1 MAKGIFIENEK
12 SASLKIQV
20 TFEKKTSVQPQL
32 NSDLNVNKTRE
43 TENRSEN
50 QSKTEREVFKPIG
63 RNK

>member
-12 SASLKIQV
+12 SGSFKTQV
-20 TFEKKTSVQPQL
+20 TFEKKTSVQPQP

-43 TENRSEN
+43 TENRSAN